1 MDAFNPADSALRIN
15 VAASGDTALV
25 AAATG
30 KRTKVHALR
39 LSAAGAV
46 VVQIKDGSTVL
57 ETFNFAAA
65 GTMPPLELRHAPYY
79 TGTTNTALNIN
90 LSGAVQVDGRIEYTV
105 A

>member
-1 MDAFNPADSALRIN
+1 MDAFNPADSQLRIN

-25 AAATG
+25 AAASG

-65 GTMPPLELRHAPYY
+65 GTMPPLDLRHAPYY
-79 TGTTNTALNIN
+79 TGSANTALNIN
-90 LSGAVQVDGRIEYTV
+90 LSAAVQVDGRIEYTV

>member
-46 VVQIKDGSTVL
+46 IVQIKAGSTVL
-57 ETFNFAAA
+57 EVFNFAAA

-79 TGTTNTALNIN
+79 QTGANEALNIN
-90 LSGAVQVDGRIEYTV
+90 LSGAVQVDGRLEYT
-105 A
+105 AA

>member
-1 MDAFNPADSALRIN
+1 MDAFNPADSSLRIN

-25 AAATG
+25 AAASG

-46 VVQIKDGSTVL
+46 VVQIKDGTTVL

-65 GTMPPLELRHAPYY
+65 GTMPPLVLRHAPYY
-79 TGTTNTALNIN
+79 TGSTNTALNIN
-90 LSGAVQVDGRIEYTV
+90 LSGAVQVDGRLEYTV

>member
-1 MDAFNPADSALRIN
+1 MEFNPADSQLRIN

-25 AAATG
+25 AAASG

-46 VVQIKDGSTVL
+46 VVQIKDGTTVL
-57 ETFNFAAA
+57 ETFNFPAA

-79 TGTTNTALNIN
+79 TGTTKTALNIN
-90 LSGAVQVDGRIEYTV
+90 LSDAVQVDGRLEYTV

>member
-1 MDAFNPADSALRIN
+1 MEFNPADSQLRIN

-25 AAATG
+25 AAASG

-46 VVQIKDGSTVL
+46 VVQIKDGTTVL

-65 GTMPPLELRHAPYY
+65 GTMPPLVLRHAPYY
-79 TGTTNTALNIN
+79 TGSTNTALNIN
-90 LSGAVQVDGRIEYTV
+90 LSGAVQVDGRLEYTV